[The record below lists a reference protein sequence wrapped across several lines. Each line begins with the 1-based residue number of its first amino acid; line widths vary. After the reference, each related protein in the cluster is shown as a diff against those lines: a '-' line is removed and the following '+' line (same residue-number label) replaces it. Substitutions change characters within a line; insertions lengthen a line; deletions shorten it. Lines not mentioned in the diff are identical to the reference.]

1 MKHDKYSYDKA
12 LELSIELFDTRIL
25 KYIKDNLFITD
36 YSKTKAEELHEKA
49 IIDMEN
55 APEKMK
61 AREEKEKQTEYD
73 FVI

>member
-1 MKHDKYSYDKA
+1 MKGIEAA
-12 LELSIELFDTRIL
+12 LQIL
-25 KYIKDNLFITD
+25 
-36 YSKTKAEELHEKA
+36 
-49 IIDMEN
+49 DMEN